1 MADLTLRFEFDPGA
15 DLDSTARLIQKRL
28 AAFDI
33 VAAVDA
39 RPDDARISGL
49 EIVGA
54 IAVGVQIV
62 RGSLQFVAEV
72 RRLIADLKGLKGN
85 IAGLRTIALDAGPK
99 PLAIDQVTDTDLA
112 QLVDERGS
120 APSKKRAPKK
130 DRPRRRT
137 RTS

>member
-1 MADLTLRFEFDPGA
+1 MSDLTLRFEFEPGT
-15 DLDSTARLIQKRL
+15 DLDATARIIKKRV
-28 AAFDI
+28 AALKT

-62 RGSLQFVAEV
+62 RGSRQLVAEV
-72 RRLIADLKGLKGN
+72 RRLIADLKGLRGS
-85 IAGLRTIALDAGPK
+85 IAGLRTIALDASPK
-99 PLAIDQVTDTDLA
+99 PLAIDHVTDTDIAL
-112 QLVDERGS
+112 LIEES
-120 APSKKRAPKK
+120 AAAPTKKKAPKK
-130 DRPRRRT
+130 DGVRRRT